1 MCLLVGST
9 QTIATINILVH
20 ALKKIGTRKVK
31 LKYLIIDF
39 IQKGA
44 WKNIEIYDHI
54 QHPIMT
60 NTPLATPNKSIAR
73 KI

>member
-44 WKNIEIYDHI
+44 
-54 QHPIMT
+54 
-60 NTPLATPNKSIAR
+60 
-73 KI
+73 